1 MVLYT
6 RWTLLNPNFNLGQNV
21 IIFWVGNS
29 SSSLADNREK
39 YILVID
45 EGSTQ
50 GLDDTAITTKAEY
63 SINLSQNYNKTI
75 SIVFMQYFKNVTAGN
90 KKTRIKWVC
99 IWFFLSFVILLMLM
113 ILWRFTNI

>member
-1 MVLYT
+1 MC
-6 RWTLLNPNFNLGQNV
+6 QNV
-21 IIFWVGNS
+21 IISWVGNC

-50 GLDDTAITTKAEY
+50 GLDDTAITAKAEY

-90 KKTRIKWVC
+90 SFGKTLIKRNMMK
-99 IWFFLSFVILLMLM
+99 IIKSIFNKNHSH
-113 ILWRFTNI
+113 

>member
-6 RWTLLNPNFNLGQNV
+6 RSTLLNPNFNLGQNV

-75 SIVFMQYFKNVTAGN
+75 SIVFMQHFK
-90 KKTRIKWVC
+90 KCYSW
-99 IWFFLSFVILLMLM
+99 
-113 ILWRFTNI
+113 